1 MKNKKKPVVTL
12 AGLLQAVEKEE
23 AKDNKKNDKTEPKP
37 IVRSLV

>member
-1 MKNKKKPVVTL
+1 MKKTKKPVVTL

-37 IVRSLV
+37 IVRSPV